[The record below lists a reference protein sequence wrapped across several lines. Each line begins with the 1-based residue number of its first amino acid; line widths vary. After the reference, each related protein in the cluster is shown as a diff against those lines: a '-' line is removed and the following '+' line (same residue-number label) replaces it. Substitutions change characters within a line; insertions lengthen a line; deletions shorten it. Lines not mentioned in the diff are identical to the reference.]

1 MVLPVN
7 GTREA
12 LFAFVQAVVDT
23 RRERRWC

>member
-12 LFAFVQAVVDT
+12 LFAFVQAVVD
-23 RRERRWC
+23 ERRGEPWC